1 MALDLSPARWIWLPS
16 QRTLANSFVLFRKD
30 LDLPERPVRA
40 TGWVIADSR
49 YRLTVNGE
57 RVQWGPAPADP
68 RWPEA
73 DPLDLSALLRP
84 GYNVLGVEVLFYG
97 HGEGTWPMGKP
108 GLLMRLDME
117 FADGRKEQVVTDD
130 SWLCLLDRAHRPG
143 QYRRWFL
150 RALQEEFDARLHPQG
165 WDTLEY
171 KVNAPQAGRLCH
183 QSHQCHQWRPAMVLA
198 GRADKPSMCTGYD
211 DYLGG
216 SGIPTSHRRD
226 ACATTPDAELR
237 ERSIPLMRETD
248 VPTLRLSD
256 SGLVV
261 WKRDPDDWFEFRMPD
276 AFEAVPQA
284 LAVPIGEGAWHLPAP
299 PQNMGVYAT
308 FEFPEQIV
316 GWPHF
321 TIEAPE
327 GTVVE
332 LMAQEAHD
340 PVKTPW
346 LDTHF
351 YAWSRFICREGA
363 NRFEAFEFESLR
375 WLQLHIHRQAC
386 PEQRRRD
393 ACATDGVITK
403 PVRGCGVHEL
413 RNQQA
418 CATDGVIIQAVG
430 VRRRVFPWPNDARV
444 SCGEPA
450 LQRLF
455 DASVNT
461 LNNCAQETCVD
472 GMGRERQ
479 QYSGDVGHQLHAL
492 RYAFG
497 ERRLP
502 ARFLATFSQGLT
514 LDGYFLDCWPAYDRL
529 ARVMQRQVGATPWGP
544 LLDHGVGF
552 AFDCWNHYWETGGLE
567 AVREPYPRLLRF
579 ADYLRGL
586 VRSEDGLL
594 PVEGIGVPA
603 VWIDH
608 DAYRAQRHKQ
618 CAFNLYAAA
627 MLQHALAPLARAF
640 GDGRRATQLAA
651 LGKRLQAAAVR
662 RFWSTERGLFVANL
676 PWLAEKH
683 PHPALSPGEREEH
696 PHPALS
702 PGEREEHPH
711 PALSPGERE
720 EHPHPA
726 LSPGEREE
734 AAVRLCD
741 RSLATSILFDQC
753 PGGSADAA
761 LRALADCPP
770 EMGLSYPA
778 NAGWRLWALAKGGRI
793 AAVLRDLRERWAT
806 MRSVVENNTLQEC
819 WKAEPDGGD
828 QWSHCPVAPLYV
840 LFMSIAGI
848 RPTAPGFARCEI
860 RPQLGDLRG
869 LELAA
874 HTPLGPIAFAAE
886 SVEGG
891 HELRLAVPEGVKAVL
906 VAPGPTGALRRTPLT
921 PGESQHMVAEPR
933 G

>member
-40 TGWVIADSR
+40 TGWIAADSR

-73 DPLDLSALLRP
+73 DPLDLTALLRP

-108 GLLMRLDME
+108 GLLLCLDME
-117 FADGRKEQVVTDD
+117 FVGGRTEQVVTDD

-150 RALQEEFDARLHPQG
+150 RALQEEFDARFHPYG
-165 WDTLEY
+165 WDTLEF
-171 KVNAPQAGRLCH
+171 KPNVSQAGRL
-183 QSHQCHQWRPAMVLA
+183 CHQWRPAMVLA

-216 SGIPTSHRRD
+216 SGIPASSD
-226 ACATTPDAELR
+226 AALR
-237 ERSIPLMRETD
+237 QRSIPLMRETE
-248 VPTLRLSD
+248 VPAARLSD
-256 SGLVV
+256 SGIVI

-276 AFEAVPQA
+276 AFEAVPQP
-284 LAVPIGEGAWHLPAP
+284 LAVSVGEGVWHLPATP
-299 PQNMGVYAT
+299 PNTGIYAT
-308 FEFPEQIV
+308 FEFAEQIV

-321 TIEAPE
+321 AIEAPA

-340 PVKTPW
+340 PAKTAW
-346 LDTHF
+346 LDTRF
-351 YAWSRFICREGA
+351 YAWSRFVCREGV
-363 NRFEAFEFESLR
+363 NRFEAFDFESLR
-375 WLQLHIHRQAC
+375 WLQLHIRCPVPQPACHRQEPA
-386 PEQRRRD
+386 PD
-393 ACATDGVITK
+393 DGGVVI
-403 PVRGCGVHEL
+403 RE
-413 RNQQA
+413 
-418 CATDGVIIQAVG
+418 VG
-430 VRRRVFPWPNDARV
+430 VRPRTFPWPERHPLSFLKTAGV
-444 SCGEPA
+444 VCGEPA

-461 LNNCAQETCVD
+461 LHNCAQETCVD

-479 QYSGDVGHQLHAL
+479 QYSGDVGHQLHAI

-497 ERRLP
+497 ETRLP

-529 ARVMQRQVGATPWGP
+529 ARVMQRQVGATVWGP

-552 AFDCWNHYWETGGLE
+552 AFDCWNHYWETGDLE
-567 AVREPYPRLLRF
+567 ATREPYPRLLRF
-579 ADYLRGL
+579 AEYLRTI
-586 VRSEDGLL
+586 VRREDGLL
-594 PVEGIGVPA
+594 PVEGMGVPA

-627 MLQHALAPLARAF
+627 MLQHALAPLAREF
-640 GDGRRATQLAA
+640 GDGRQARQFVTF
-651 LGKRLQAAAVR
+651 GKKLQAAAVR
-662 RFWSTERGLFVANL
+662 KFWSPERGLFVANL
-676 PWLAEKH
+676 PWLADER
-683 PHPALSPGEREEH
+683 SP
-696 PHPALS
+696 
-702 PGEREEHPH
+702 
-711 PALSPGERE
+711 
-720 EHPHPA
+720 
-726 LSPGEREE
+726 
-734 AAVRLCD
+734 RLCD
-741 RSLATSILFDQC
+741 RSLATAILFGQC
-753 PGGSADAA
+753 PGSETGAG

-778 NAGWRLWALAKGGRI
+778 NAGWRLWALAKGGRTD
-793 AAVLRDLRERWAT
+793 ALLRDLRERWAT
-806 MRSVVENNTLQEC
+806 LPSVVRNNTLQES
-819 WKAEPDGGD
+819 WKAEPDSGD

-840 LFMSIAGI
+840 AFMSLAGI

-860 RPQLGDLRG
+860 RPQLGDLSS

-874 HTPLGPIAFAAE
+874 HTPHGPIAFAAQKA
-886 SVEGG
+886 EGG

-906 VAPGPTGALRRTPLT
+906 LAAGPTGALRRSPL
-921 PGESQHMVAEPR
+921 PCGESRHVVRTPR

>member
-30 LDLPERPVRA
+30 LDLPERPARA
-40 TGWVIADSR
+40 TGWIAADSR
-49 YRLTVNGE
+49 YRLTVNGQ

-73 DPLDLSALLRP
+73 DPLDLTALLRP
-84 GYNVLGVEVLFYG
+84 GYNVLGVEALFYG

-108 GLLMRLDME
+108 GLLLRLDIE
-117 FADGRKEQVVTDD
+117 CADGRTERVVTDD
-130 SWLCLLDRAHRPG
+130 SWLCVLDRAHRPG

-150 RALQEEFDARLHPQG
+150 RALQEEFDARLHPHG
-165 WDTLEY
+165 WDTLEF
-171 KVNAPQAGRLCH
+171 KPDA
-183 QSHQCHQWRPAMVLA
+183 SWRPAMVLA

-216 SGIPTSHRRD
+216 SGIPAASD
-226 ACATTPDAELR
+226 AALR
-237 ERSIPLMRETD
+237 ERSIPLMRETE
-248 VPTLRLSD
+248 VPAARLAD
-256 SGLVV
+256 SGLVM
-261 WKRDPDDWFEFRMPD
+261 WKRDPADWFEFRAPD
-276 AFEAVPQA
+276 ALEAVPQP
-284 LAVPIGEGAWHLPAP
+284 LAVPIGDGAWHLPATP
-299 PQNMGVYAT
+299 PNTGVYAT

-321 TIEAPE
+321 TVEAPE

-340 PVKTPW
+340 PAKTPW

-351 YAWSRFICREGA
+351 YAWSRFICREGV
-363 NRFEAFEFESLR
+363 NRFEAFDFESLR
-375 WLQLHIHRQAC
+375 WLQLHIRCPVAQPSCPRQEA
-386 PEQRRRD
+386 P
-393 ACATDGVITK
+393 AANGGVI
-403 PVRGCGVHEL
+403 VRE
-413 RNQQA
+413 
-418 CATDGVIIQAVG
+418 VG
-430 VRRRVFPWPNDARV
+430 VRRRVFPWPNESRV
-444 SCGEPA
+444 RCGEPA

-455 DASVNT
+455 EASVNT

-479 QYSGDVGHQLHAL
+479 QYSGDVGHQLHAI

-497 ERRLP
+497 ETRLP

-529 ARVMQRQVGATPWGP
+529 ARVMQRQVGATVWGP

-552 AFDCWNHYWETGGLE
+552 AFDCWNHYWETGDLE

-579 ADYLRGL
+579 AEYLRGI
-586 VRSEDGLL
+586 VRREDGLL

-627 MLQHALAPLARAF
+627 MLLHALAPLARAV
-640 GDGRRATQLAA
+640 GDGRQARQLVG
-651 LGKRLQAAAVR
+651 LGKKLQAAAVR
-662 RFWSTERGLFVANL
+662 RFWSAERGLFVANL

-683 PHPALSPGEREEH
+683 PHTALSPGEREEGG
-696 PHPALS
+696 PL
-702 PGEREEHPH
+702 
-711 PALSPGERE
+711 
-720 EHPHPA
+720 
-726 LSPGEREE
+726 
-734 AAVRLCD
+734 LCD
-741 RSLATSILFDQC
+741 RSLATAILFDQC
-753 PGGSADAA
+753 PGGATDAA
-761 LRALADCPP
+761 LRFLADCPP

-778 NAGWRLWALAKGGRI
+778 NAGWRLWALARGGRI
-793 AAVLRDLRERWAT
+793 DAVLRDLRERWAP

-819 WKAEPDGGD
+819 WKAEPDSGD

-840 LFMSIAGI
+840 AFMSLAGI
-848 RPTAPGFARCEI
+848 RPAAPGFARCEI
-860 RPQLGDLRG
+860 RPQLGDLG
-869 LELAA
+869 SLELTA
-874 HTPLGPIAFAAE
+874 HTPHGPIAFAAQRAG
-886 SVEGG
+886 GG
-891 HELRLAVPEGVKAVL
+891 HELSLAVPESIRAVL
-906 VAPGPTGALRRTPLT
+906 VVSAPGGPARRIPLSR
-921 PGESQHMVAEPR
+921 GESRHVLPTPR
-933 G
+933 A